1 MNSLVTDQLSKLT
14 AVTLMTG
21 RFTRLLTCCLV
32 DMERRAVPLQEPRHL
47 AAVAEQCNS
56 YHVSPVAG
64 TEQCYNPSVCL
75 SVCPKPVAQN
85 QAPSEGDAMTRLRRG
100 PYVISAPPM
109 NFCAP
114 VRKKIIFI

>member
-1 MNSLVTDQLSKLT
+1 VSEFTDQLSKLT

-75 SVCPKPVAQN
+75 SVCLSV
-85 QAPSEGDAMTRLRRG
+85 PS
-100 PYVISAPPM
+100 P
-109 NFCAP
+109 
-114 VRKKIIFI
+114 